1 MINGCN
7 RSCNRMQRMQYTPD
21 QKAEALELLATL
33 GKAEA
38 ARATGIPEGT
48 IASWGHRA
56 GVRAPDAPQIRAA
69 AEAVQ
74 AAWAVRKVALG
85 EKLGTLCEK
94 MATKIDERLDEDSLR
109 GVRDLA
115 ASIAILV
122 DRAQLLTG
130 GATARTETVERTTEA
145 EAEVAQV
152 LALVRKAA

>member
-1 MINGCN
+1 
-7 RSCNRMQRMQYTPD
+7 MQRLQYTPD
-21 QKAEALELLATL
+21 QKAEALTLLAEVGL
-33 GKAEA
+33 SEA
-38 ARATGIPEGT
+38 ARCTGIPRGT
-48 IASWGHRA
+48 IASWGSRNGVNSPDAEQVA
-56 GVRAPDAPQIRAA
+56 GV
-69 AEAVQ
+69 AEVAQ
-74 AAWAVRKVALG
+74 ATWQVRKVALG

-130 GATARTETVERTTEA
+130 GATQRTETVERTTEA

-152 LALVRKAA
+152 LAITRRAA

>member
-1 MINGCN
+1 
-7 RSCNRMQRMQYTPD
+7 MQRMQYTEAQRD
-21 QKAEALELLATL
+21 EALRLLAEV

-38 ARATGIPEGT
+38 SRATGIPAGT
-48 IASWGHRA
+48 IASWGHRNGVTAPSPEQLSA
-56 GVRAPDAPQIRAA
+56 GMAAMAAVRTETWQ
-69 AEAVQ
+69 
-74 AAWAVRKVALG
+74 VRKVALG

-130 GATARTETVERTTEA
+130 GATQRTETVERTTEA

-152 LALVRKAA
+152 LAITRRAA